1 MRWQRVVSLEMGGPV
16 VHASY
21 EVAENI
27 IVNPKFMFLTVLIP
41 YSGSPY
47 SENNFFLHFQ
57 AKHPQ
62 TEKEKIAA
70 QQA

>member
-1 MRWQRVVSLEMGGPV
+1 MGGPVVV

-41 YSGSPY
+41 YSESPY
-47 SENNFFLHFQ
+47 SENDFFFTFPGE
-57 AKHPQ
+57 AS
-62 TEKEKIAA
+62 AN
-70 QQA
+70 